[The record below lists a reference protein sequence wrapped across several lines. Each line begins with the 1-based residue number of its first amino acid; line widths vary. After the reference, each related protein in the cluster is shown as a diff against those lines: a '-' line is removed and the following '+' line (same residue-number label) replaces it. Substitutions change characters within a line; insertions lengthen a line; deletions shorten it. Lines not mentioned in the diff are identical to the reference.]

1 MDAIPDQG
9 RGNILGLG
17 ECIAIFWASA
27 HRRSYEAV
35 DSVEQHEKGCHMR
48 SMIVSHLERRRPYSE
63 RNSVVLRIALSSIS
77 LQIRFHNAS
86 TIEGLIDK
94 EALAAIQDDLCWEY
108 KVLLAWSSVS
118 AGLASFSVSETEI
131 EGKDHFKCAAST
143 CRRHETHHASPDTL
157 LLLRRGW

>member
-1 MDAIPDQG
+1 MAF
-9 RGNILGLG
+9 LTC
-17 ECIAIFWASA
+17 CIFCASA
-27 HRRSYEAV
+27 HRCSSETV

-48 SMIVSHLERRRPYSE
+48 SMIVAHLERRRPYSE
-63 RNSVVLRIALSSIS
+63 RNVLRIALSSIS
-77 LQIRFHNAS
+77 GFHNAS
-86 TIEGLIDK
+86 TIEDLIDK

-131 EGKDHFKCAAST
+131 ESKDHFKCAAST